1 MPNTMIC
8 CTNFKKPDITKE
20 DIETFDYKHVNSTRS
35 NNTITKDMVDAVAV
49 WCIRVEN
56 DYGLNLDILKTEKEK
71 LLI

>member
-1 MPNTMIC
+1 MLNTMIC

-49 WCIRVEN
+49 
-56 DYGLNLDILKTEKEK
+56 
-71 LLI
+71 